1 MDGVKIRP
9 KSKLTPEMEALKWK
23 PGQTGNSK
31 GRPKK
36 ERYLPAIFEQVGD
49 KPIPQKFLDALPE
62 NSRAQLE
69 GELAEVFKTA
79 RIPIARAFAY
89 MEWRRALSGDKEAR
103 ANICNL
109 LSGKFHRL
117 MGLEIGEEDRAG
129 DTRAFLR
136 MIYEEEILG
145 DDGREG

>member
-9 KSKLTPEMEALKWK
+9 KSKLTPKMEALKWK
-23 PGQTGNSK
+23 PGETGNAK
-31 GRPKK
+31 GRPLK
-36 ERYLPAIFEQVGD
+36 ERYLPAVFEEVGG
-49 KPIPQKFLDALPE
+49 KPIPQKFLDALPG
-62 NSRAQLE
+62 NLRAQLE
-69 GELAEVFKTA
+69 AEFSEVFKTL
-79 RIPIARAFAY
+79 RVPIARAFAY
-89 MEWRRALSGDKEAR
+89 MEWRRALAGDKEAR

-117 MGLEIGEEDRAG
+117 MSLEMGEEDKAG

-145 DDGREG
+145 EDGRKG

>member
-1 MDGVKIRP
+1 MNGVKIRP

-23 PGQTGNSK
+23 PGQTGNPN

-36 ERYLPAIFEQVGD
+36 ERYLPAVFEQVGD

-103 ANICNL
+103 TNICNL

-117 MGLEIGEEDRAG
+117 MGLEIGEEDKAG